1 MYGLIRIIL
10 IASVVL
16 AGYGIVL
23 LTILS
28 PWIGAALAVAALCGV
43 ARRGY
48 RYTAHGT
55 ARWSEASDLYG
66 RLHHE

>member
-1 MYGLIRIIL
+1 MYGLIRLIL

-16 AGYGIVL
+16 AGYAIAVL
-23 LTILS
+23 AILS
-28 PWIGAALAVAALCGV
+28 PFVGAAIAIAALCGV

-48 RYTAHGT
+48 RYKAYGT
-55 ARWSEASDLYG
+55 ARWADSSDLCG